1 MKQVTLQAIDCLNKK
16 CSGRLHR
23 QDGSPEA
30 FFLIKSVNEK
40 ADQLVF
46 VRKND
51 PSEMAVALSQV
62 SHVARDHPRPH
73 VFR

>member
-1 MKQVTLQAIDCLNKK
+1 MKPVTLQALDCLNKR

-30 FFLIKSVNEK
+30 FFLIKSVSEK
-40 ADQLVF
+40 ADRLVF

-51 PSEMAVALSQV
+51 PSEIAVSLSQV
-62 SHVARDHPRPH
+62 SHVARDHPRPQASE
-73 VFR
+73 

>member
-30 FFLIKSVNEK
+30 FFLIKSVNET

-46 VRKND
+46 LRKNNA
-51 PSEMAVALSQV
+51 SEIVVALSDI
-62 SHVARDHPRPH
+62 SHVARDHPRPQ
-73 VFR
+73 VFQ